1 MFYFNFTQEVRTKQI
16 NIFSVCVQAAYTL
29 WAERQQANA
38 ARDIANQNR
47 IQANIPQGN
56 AGPAQNR
63 IRCQDKI
70 YKPIKFQ

>member
-1 MFYFNFTQEVRTKQI
+1 M
-16 NIFSVCVQAAYTL
+16 CVQAAYTL

-56 AGPAQNR
+56 AGPA
-63 IRCQDKI
+63 
-70 YKPIKFQ
+70 